1 MTWLTILKAILV
13 ALATFISTGIPL
25 FFKLRSAIKAAKAAQ
40 TEAEAE
46 KAYNDMLTHAQEFI
60 EAAEVAFE
68 GYDKVMK
75 AQGTSA
81 GAMKK
86 KDVTSAL
93 QVYALSHG
101 YAYDAEFWS
110 TKIDEI
116 VQFTREVNAN
126 KVTASANVNA
136 SNATVNS
143 TTAIRRF

>member
-1 MTWLTILKAILV
+1 MTWLNILYVILGII
-13 ALATFISTGIPL
+13 ATFITTVLPIFL
-25 FFKLRSAIKAAKAAQ
+25 KLIKSIKAYRAAK

-46 KAYNDMLTHAQEFI
+46 RAYNDMLAHAQEFI

-75 AQGTSA
+75 AQGSSA

-101 YAYDAEFWS
+101 YEYDAEFWS
-110 TKIDEI
+110 AKIDEI
-116 VQFTREVNAN
+116 VTFTREVN
-126 KVTASANVNA
+126 SANTNA
-136 SNATVNS
+136 IKSN
-143 TTAIRRF
+143 